1 MTMAIVHML
10 LNGLI
15 LKTHMVM
22 MEKYC
27 RTIMLQPYYFLPRE
41 QKKNITRKVDTIWVL
56 HYVLY
61 ILRMERPR
69 NMMHAHI
76 PLTQT
81 NIL

>member
-1 MTMAIVHML
+1 
-10 LNGLI
+10 
-15 LKTHMVM
+15 M

-69 NMMHAHI
+69 NMIDRNKWDDFMSNF
-76 PLTQT
+76 QR
-81 NIL
+81 NITIGIILNR